1 MIIIDQFTKIIQL
14 KATIKIVS
22 SQEIAKIYQDEIWKL
37 HRIPRKV
44 LSNREPQFTLK
55 FMKKLSKALGTKK
68 TLSMVYHPQ
77 NNGQMEG
84 MNQEIEV
91 FLQHYVNYQQDNWIK
106 YLAMAEFQY
115 NNKKHVAIGRTPFK
129 LNFERHSWK
138 ENLTVQIEFP
148 KLEEFLTR
156 L

>member
-55 FMKKLSKALGTKK
+55 FMKELSKALGTKK

-106 YLAMAEFQY
+106 YLVMAEFQY

>member
-37 HRIPRKV
+37 HRIQRKV

-55 FMKKLSKALGTKK
+55 FMKELSKALGTKK

-129 LNFERHSWK
+129 LNFERHPWK

>member
-55 FMKKLSKALGTKK
+55 FMKELSKALGTKK

>member
-14 KATIKIVS
+14 KATIKIVL

-55 FMKKLSKALGTKK
+55 FMKELSKALGTKK